1 MRTLFVILSS
11 VLKNKQGPDRKT
23 DNLTYS
29 GLNCRGKV
37 SIYTLPIIIQFS
49 FKIPKV
55 APKEI
60 CLLDIRFQQYKIIDD
75 VYLVLCHKSPDF
87 N

>member
-29 GLNCRGKV
+29 GLNCRGK
-37 SIYTLPIIIQFS
+37 SLNLYFANNNSIQF
-49 FKIPKV
+49 
-55 APKEI
+55 
-60 CLLDIRFQQYKIIDD
+60 
-75 VYLVLCHKSPDF
+75 
-87 N
+87 